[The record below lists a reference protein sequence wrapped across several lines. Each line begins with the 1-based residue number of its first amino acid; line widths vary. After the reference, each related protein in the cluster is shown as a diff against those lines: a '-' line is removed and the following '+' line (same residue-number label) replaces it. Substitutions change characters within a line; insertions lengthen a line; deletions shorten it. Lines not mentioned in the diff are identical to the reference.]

1 METIMSDLTL
11 DELKNQA
18 KALGIKFSPNIGAE
32 ALQQKIKE
40 AQEASVDE
48 VEESV
53 EVTPTVNNDAPTDD
67 PVLKAARLRKKAREE
82 ALKLVRC
89 KIVNNDPNKN
99 DLQGDYYTVANSVIG
114 KVTKYVPFR
123 GTAAE
128 SWHIPMCIYNFLTTK
143 KFVNI
148 SGTSKEND
156 LSNADR
162 ARELPEFSIT
172 ILPPLTK
179 EELEE
184 LAKEQAA
191 GNRID

>member
-40 AQEASVDE
+40 ATEEAIP
-48 VEESV
+48 VEDVKEA
-53 EVTPTVNNDAPTDD
+53 PTVNNDLPSND
-67 PVLKAARLRKKAREE
+67 PVLAAARLRKKAREE

-148 SGTSKEND
+148 SGTSKDKD
-156 LSNADR
+156 LSDESR

-179 EELEE
+179 EELAE

>member
-1 METIMSDLTL
+1 METIMSELTL

-18 KALGIKFSPNIGAE
+18 KELGIKFSPNIGYE
-32 ALQQKIKE
+32 ALQQKIKD
-40 AQEASVDE
+40 AQEAPVEE
-48 VEESV
+48 VEDA
-53 EVTPTVNNDAPTDD
+53 PTVNNEVPTDD
-67 PVLKAARLRKKAREE
+67 PVLEAARLRKKAREE

-123 GTAAE
+123 GKAAE
-128 SWHIPMCIYNFLTTK
+128 SWHIPMCIYNFLVTK
-143 KFVNI
+143 KYVNI
-148 SGTSKEND
+148 GGVSNDKAD
-156 LSNADR
+156 LSNMDR
-162 ARELPEFSIT
+162 AQEMPEFSIT

-179 EELEE
+179 EELEQ